1 MWSIIEYK
9 LNERASKKL
18 GQKVYTVV
26 RGKVLDTLPQAN
38 DYIKKLYLNNETSLV
53 DIDYFYDTM
62 IAIDI
67 STGGARLFKLDS
79 EHDKQA
85 RALFRTFRDYVYSD
99 LILKEWL

>member
-1 MWSIIEYK
+1 MWSVIEYK

-38 DYIKKLYLNNETSLV
+38 DYIKKLYLNNETTLI
-53 DIDYFYDTM
+53 DIDFFYDTM
-62 IAIDI
+62 VTIDI
-67 STGGARLFKLDS
+67 TAGGARLFKLDS

-99 LILKEWL
+99 LILKE